1 MESNKNIVGR
11 DTPTNK
17 SSRPKS
23 TSNKIKKN
31 NSPNNIVTSNL
42 SSNNNNKPKSPILS
56 RDVSRNIERKKS
68 ISGPTSSN
76 RTKSSVQSNT
86 LMKKSKSGPI
96 SSISH
101 DEPGTDN
108 LVNKKPPKLNMAF
121 KNNRP
126 TSQQISSKDSSGKD
140 SSSKDSSVKDSSAK
154 DSSGKDFSV
163 KNSSDKDSSVK
174 NSSTKGSPN
183 TVISPPLVSPKII
196 ELRKSES
203 FQSKS
208 SVKENSADDSSNV
221 TSSKSSK
228 KPTPLFASKS
238 HRGVAKKKT
247 STLSSLPKAEL
258 NKELLAR
265 LEQQNSQLPPQDSTQ
280 FLLARLERQNDMLD
294 NDPKSVCI
302 ESNVLKANMDV
313 VQSLINDIKTPEADV
328 DTDTSDD
335 ANPTSSNPSNTIT
348 KKKKKLRDS
357 NDEETKKIDWD
368 FWTALIQDYTAVATK
383 LPHLLA
389 AKLQQGLPSK
399 LRGLVW
405 QSMSQASS
413 TYLETM
419 YSQLLSESSPYDK
432 IIERDL
438 ARTFPGVELFKE
450 ENGHGQTMLWNVL
463 RAYSLYD
470 PLVGYCQ
477 GLGFLVGP
485 LLMNMSETQAFC
497 VFVRLMETYDMRT
510 MFTLNMEGLQQR
522 LYQFS
527 GLLSQI
533 LPKLHSHFH
542 LHGIQSAMYASQ
554 WFLSLFA
561 YTYPLPL
568 VFRIYDVVFAEG
580 APETIM
586 RVAIALLKKNE
597 EKLLSLGEFEDL
609 LDFLT
614 SRLYETYNNEPTGL
628 IKDAMELSSVIT
640 KGKLD
645 ELSDS
650 YVHDMEDQKKR
661 AEELVAVRFNGR
673 FDRSKKDKKKDD
685 SKKREKRSGDNRWSL
700 NPSLPNS
707 RHSIATMQN
716 LTRSNSSSST
726 SSDFSTSSDSEAPT
740 SVTPAPNFVS
750 NDASTGVLHQQIEDL
765 VTAYSHLQ
773 KEHAEITEQL
783 VGIKMEKIDL
793 VNEVDALNSRLRGME
808 KENKR
813 MSIDSSMTL
822 NNDDG
827 FESGRSTRIASPI
840 TPNPDQKDGYDQM
853 KNFMNYIGSKLGYED
868 GLDKELLKSR
878 RLSAPATSLT
888 EYQLSLLMNSN
899 NNAHSES
906 KDGAFGLVKEWNE
919 KSKEQYSLELALT
932 EELIQVK
939 QEKFELMLEN
949 KELVKRNCELE
960 NALENSHQIQKS
972 IQDKNAFLRTEIERL
987 DEESTQALYEQNS
1000 LKEEIKAIKHNRIE
1014 HIRSNRE
1021 NEKLKKELENVE
1033 TRLRQYEPDYM
1044 GNNEWVTTMEEI
1056 EEIIAASNTPKSRR
1070 VSFLNFFV
1078 TPNGSKSSS
1087 DGDFFTSTCTGENCP
1102 TAKKCDELEK
1112 MLKHVKMLLVESE
1125 RARDQMSTQLEEL
1138 NSMLNGFGSLDDV
1151 DDIFQSI
1158 SVEENPS
1165 QQKSKSEKRLSTSLA
1180 SFFGAS

>member
-1 MESNKNIVGR
+1 
-11 DTPTNK
+11 
-17 SSRPKS
+17 
-23 TSNKIKKN
+23 
-31 NSPNNIVTSNL
+31 
-42 SSNNNNKPKSPILS
+42 
-56 RDVSRNIERKKS
+56 
-68 ISGPTSSN
+68 
-76 RTKSSVQSNT
+76 
-86 LMKKSKSGPI
+86 
-96 SSISH
+96 
-101 DEPGTDN
+101 
-108 LVNKKPPKLNMAF
+108 
-121 KNNRP
+121 
-126 TSQQISSKDSSGKD
+126 
-140 SSSKDSSVKDSSAK
+140 
-154 DSSGKDFSV
+154 
-163 KNSSDKDSSVK
+163 
-174 NSSTKGSPN
+174 
-183 TVISPPLVSPKII
+183 
-196 ELRKSES
+196 
-203 FQSKS
+203 
-208 SVKENSADDSSNV
+208 
-221 TSSKSSK
+221 
-228 KPTPLFASKS
+228 
-238 HRGVAKKKT
+238 
-247 STLSSLPKAEL
+247 
-258 NKELLAR
+258 
-265 LEQQNSQLPPQDSTQ
+265 
-280 FLLARLERQNDMLD
+280 
-294 NDPKSVCI
+294 
-302 ESNVLKANMDV
+302 
-313 VQSLINDIKTPEADV
+313 
-328 DTDTSDD
+328 
-335 ANPTSSNPSNTIT
+335 
-348 KKKKKLRDS
+348 
-357 NDEETKKIDWD
+357 
-368 FWTALIQDYTAVATK
+368 
-383 LPHLLA
+383 
-389 AKLQQGLPSK
+389 
-399 LRGLVW
+399 
-405 QSMSQASS
+405 
-413 TYLETM
+413 
-419 YSQLLSESSPYDK
+419 
-432 IIERDL
+432 
-438 ARTFPGVELFKE
+438 
-450 ENGHGQTMLWNVL
+450 
-463 RAYSLYD
+463 
-470 PLVGYCQ
+470 
-477 GLGFLVGP
+477 
-485 LLMNMSETQAFC
+485 
-497 VFVRLMETYDMRT
+497 METYDMRT

-527 GLLSQI
+527 CLLSQI
-533 LPKLHSHFH
+533 LPKLHAHFH
-542 LHGIQSAMYASQ
+542 LHGIQPAMYASQ

-597 EKLLSLGEFEDL
+597 EKLLSFGEFEDL

-614 SRLYETYNNEPTGL
+614 SRLYESYNNEPTGL

-673 FDRSKKDKKKDD
+673 FGRSKKDKKKDD

-716 LTRSNSSSST
+716 LTRSDSSASSSSDISA
-726 SSDFSTSSDSEAPT
+726 SSDNEAPASIT
-740 SVTPAPNFVS
+740 LPQSSVS
-750 NDASTGVLHQQIEDL
+750 NGESTGMLHQQIEDL
-765 VTAYSHLQ
+765 VSALSNLQ
-773 KEHAEITEQL
+773 KEHADVTEQL
-783 VGIKMEKIDL
+783 VSIKMEKIDL
-793 VNEVDALNSRLRGME
+793 VNEVEALNSRLRGME

-822 NNDDG
+822 NNDEG

-840 TPNPDQKDGYDQM
+840 TPNPDQKDNYDQM
-853 KNFMNYIGSKLGYED
+853 KSFMNYIGSKLGYEE

-888 EYQLSLLMNSN
+888 EEQLFLIMNSN
-899 NNAHSES
+899 NKNVET
-906 KDGAFGLVKEWNE
+906 KDNTFGLVKEWNE

-949 KELVKRNCELE
+949 KELVKINSELE

-972 IQDKNAFLRTEIERL
+972 IQDKNTFLRTEIERL

-1000 LKEEIKAIKHNRIE
+1000 LKEEIKTIKHNRIE

-1044 GNNEWVTTMEEI
+1044 GNNDWVTTMEEI
-1056 EEIIAASNTPKSRR
+1056 DEIIAASSTPKSRR

-1102 TAKKCDELEK
+1102 TAKKCDDLEK
-1112 MLKHVKMLLVESE
+1112 MLKHVKMLLVDSE

-1138 NSMLNGFGSLDDV
+1138 NSMLNGFGSCDV

>member
-1 MESNKNIVGR
+1 MESSNNIVTGR
-11 DTPTNK
+11 DAQTNK
-17 SSRPKS
+17 LSRSKS
-23 TSNKIKKN
+23 ISNKTKKN
-31 NSPNNIVTSNL
+31 NSSNNIVTSNL
-42 SSNNNNKPKSPILS
+42 SSNNNNKPKSTVLS
-56 RDVSRNIERKKS
+56 KDVSRNIERKKS
-68 ISGPTSSN
+68 ISGSSSTTNNPSN
-76 RTKSSVQSNT
+76 RIKSNVQSST
-86 LMKKSKSGPI
+86 SMKKSKSGSI
-96 SSISH
+96 SSSNLPAG
-101 DEPGTDN
+101 DEPSTNN
-108 LVNKKPPKLNMAF
+108 LVNKKPPKLNLAF

-126 TSQQISSKDSSGKD
+126 TSQQISSKDSSDKD
-140 SSSKDSSVKDSSAK
+140 ASGK
-154 DSSGKDFSV
+154 DSSGKDSSG
-163 KNSSDKDSSVK
+163 KNSSIKV
-174 NSSTKGSPN
+174 SPI
-183 TVISPPLVSPKII
+183 TASPSPLMSPKII

-208 SVKENSADDSSNV
+208 STKENSADDSSNV
-221 TSSKSSK
+221 TSTKSTPK
-228 KPTPLFASKS
+228 KSTSTPLFASKS
-238 HRGVAKKKT
+238 HRAPKKKS
-247 STLSSLPKAEL
+247 STLSSLPKAKL

-302 ESNVLKANMDV
+302 ESNVLRANLDV
-313 VQSLINDIKTPEADV
+313 VQSLINDIKNPEV
-328 DTDTSDD
+328 DTDTSSDD
-335 ANPTSSNPSNTIT
+335 VSTSSDPSNTVT

-357 NDEETKKIDWD
+357 NDEETRKIDWD
-368 FWTALIQDYTAVATK
+368 FWTALIQDYPSVATK

-399 LRGLVW
+399 LRGLIW

-419 YSQLLSESSPYDK
+419 YGQLLSESSPYDK
-432 IIERDL
+432 IIQRDL

-450 ENGHGQTMLWNVL
+450 ENGHGQTMLWNIL
-463 RAYSLYD
+463 KAYSLYD

-485 LLMNMSETQAFC
+485 LLMNMPETQAFC

-527 GLLSQI
+527 CLLSQI
-533 LPKLHSHFH
+533 LPNLHSHFH

-597 EKLLSLGEFEDL
+597 EKLLSFGEFEDL

-640 KGKLD
+640 KSKLD

-661 AEELVAVRFNGR
+661 AEELVAVRFKGR
-673 FDRSKKDKKKDD
+673 FGRSKKDKKK
-685 SKKREKRSGDNRWSL
+685 EKRSGDNRWSFSSS
-700 NPSLPNS
+700 SLPDT

-716 LTRSNSSSST
+716 LTRSNSSSSSA
-726 SSDFSTSSDSEAPT
+726 SSDTFSDNEAPT
-740 SVTPAPNFVS
+740 SVTSPPNSTS
-750 NDASTGVLHQQIEDL
+750 NDDSTAVLHQQIEDL
-765 VTAYSHLQ
+765 VTALSQSQ
-773 KEHAEITEQL
+773 KEHADVTEQL
-783 VGIKMEKIDL
+783 VSIKMEKIDL
-793 VNEVDALNSRLRGME
+793 MNEVEALNSRLRGME

-822 NNDDG
+822 NNDEG

-840 TPNPDQKDGYDQM
+840 TPSSDQKDGYDQM

-888 EYQLSLLMNSN
+888 EYQLSLIMNSN
-899 NNAHSES
+899 TDFSKAES
-906 KDGAFGLVKEWNE
+906 RDNTFGLVKEWNE

-972 IQDKNAFLRTEIERL
+972 MQDKNEFLRAEIERL

-1000 LKEEIKAIKHNRIE
+1000 LREEIKAIKHNRIE
-1014 HIRSNRE
+1014 HIRANRE

-1033 TRLRQYEPDYM
+1033 ARLRQHEPDYM
-1044 GNNEWVTTMEEI
+1044 GNNDWVTTMEEI
-1056 EEIIAASNTPKSRR
+1056 EEIIAASTTTKSSRR
-1070 VSFLNFFV
+1070 VSFLSFFGA
-1078 TPNGSKSSS
+1078 PIGSKSSS

-1102 TAKKCDELEK
+1102 TAKKCEDLEK
-1112 MLKHVKMLLVESE
+1112 MLKQVKILLDESE
-1125 RARDQMSTQLEEL
+1125 RARYQMSTQLEEL
-1138 NSMLNGFGSLDDV
+1138 NSMLNGFGGLGDI
-1151 DDIFQSI
+1151 DDIFQPISSI
-1158 SVEENPS
+1158 SAEENEENENPP

>member
-96 SSISH
+96 SSISR

-140 SSSKDSSVKDSSAK
+140 SSSKDSSVKDSSA
-154 DSSGKDFSV
+154 KDFSV

-597 EKLLSLGEFEDL
+597 EKLLSFGEFEDL

-645 ELSDS
+645 EL
-650 YVHDMEDQKKR
+650 
-661 AEELVAVRFNGR
+661 
-673 FDRSKKDKKKDD
+673 
-685 SKKREKRSGDNRWSL
+685 
-700 NPSLPNS
+700 
-707 RHSIATMQN
+707 HSVATMQN

-960 NALENSHQIQKS
+960 NALENSHQIQKF